1 MKPDLEFLIF
11 RVLVFGFL
19 MTLVLLTFY
28 LFGTYQSFLDSTL
41 RTLFDLFRAFSW
53 AGLGGALFF
62 QLYLF
67 SGKVRGRSR
76 RFTNLL
82 MLLVFVVLY
91 GLVEFLKT
99 WLYPEVG

>member
-1 MKPDLEFLIF
+1 
-11 RVLVFGFL
+11 

-41 RTLFDLFRAFSW
+41 ETLFGLFRAFSW
-53 AGLGGALFF
+53 TGMGGALFF

-76 RFTNLL
+76 RFTNLF
-82 MLLVFVVLY
+82 MLFVFAALY
-91 GLVEFLKT
+91 ALVEFLKT
-99 WLYPEVG
+99 WLYPGVG